1 MINEKKKIL
10 IIGSGAVS
18 SALAKKLHE
27 NTEVG
32 EIFIASGNGI
42 PSDIYTNIDYREED
56 ITGLLNFVLENDI
69 FLTIP
74 TSEKSLKSDIV
85 SFLDRIKMHVPSH

>member
-42 PSDIYTNIDYREED
+42 PSDIYTNIDYRE
-56 ITGLLNFVLENDI
+56 
-69 FLTIP
+69 
-74 TSEKSLKSDIV
+74 
-85 SFLDRIKMHVPSH
+85 